1 MNAFFVAPSASANA
15 VKLLIVDPQHPERL
29 AGRLEHVLSGRR
41 HDFANG
47 QGLLAC
53 LAFEQQ
59 QAVLDATA
67 TRSTAPPKPMPG

>member
-1 MNAFFVAPSASANA
+1 MNASSVTPSAGAYA

-47 QGLLAC
+47 QALLAC

-59 QAVLDATA
+59 QAVLDASA
-67 TRSTAPPKPMPG
+67 TRSTAPPEPA